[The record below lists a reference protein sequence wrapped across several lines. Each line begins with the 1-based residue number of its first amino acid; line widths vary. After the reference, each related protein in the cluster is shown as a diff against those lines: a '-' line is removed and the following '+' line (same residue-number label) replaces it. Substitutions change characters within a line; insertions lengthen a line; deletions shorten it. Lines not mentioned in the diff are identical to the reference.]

1 MDFTTIILLIAL
13 TLVFIAFFAGIEIA
27 FVSIN
32 RLSVELMKKQGKS
45 SGHTIGKFLDQPARF
60 IGTTLIGINIFLVIY
75 GLLIS
80 SALHPFWIWLWKIL
94 GIANSKSLSW
104 VQLLGDTI
112 LSTIIVLVLGEF
124 LPKAIFRA
132 KNDTLLSFFSGAANF
147 FYTFFSPVA
156 SFFVGISQWML
167 KHLFN
172 VRIHEKTEV
181 FTRMDLEHFFNK
193 AMEQDDD
200 QELNAELFENA
211 LSLPNIRVRE
221 CLVPRTE
228 IEGIDIS
235 ETIQA
240 LKNQFVDTKLSKIV
254 VYDGSIDNIIGY
266 VHQLD
271 LFKQPATIREVLL
284 PIPTV
289 PESMTATDLIS
300 KFSRDRKSIA
310 WVIDEF
316 GGTSGIITME
326 DLLEEIF
333 GEIKDEYDT
342 EELVDKQI
350 AEDEYIL
357 SGRMELDA
365 ITEKYKLAFTGN
377 QSETLS
383 GYIIHEHGSIPQQKE
398 QIIIGQYAFDILNM
412 TDTKIETVKLKVLQL
427 ED

>member
-32 RLSVELMKKQGKS
+32 RLSVELMKKQGKR